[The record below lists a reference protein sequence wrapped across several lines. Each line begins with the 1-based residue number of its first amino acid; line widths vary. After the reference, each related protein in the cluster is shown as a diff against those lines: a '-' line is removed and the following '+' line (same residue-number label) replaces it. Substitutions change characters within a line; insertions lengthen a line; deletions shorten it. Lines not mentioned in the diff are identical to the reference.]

1 MGYHSKS
8 GKRSAKNR
16 SSKNK
21 KGGSIGSL
29 ISQLAAPVVLFSA
42 NHIYG
47 KKTRRRTKKTGRRY
61 RKKSMKRSRKTSSRR
76 RK

>member
-1 MGYHSKS
+1 MGYHSKG

-16 SSKNK
+16 SRKNK

-42 NHIYG
+42 NHI
-47 KKTRRRTKKTGRRY
+47 
-61 RKKSMKRSRKTSSRR
+61 
-76 RK
+76 